1 MTPEQRI
8 ATVAS
13 VAGAEATKNYL
24 ILMNSKKK
32 VMEGDIE
39 VTKTG
44 SDMLKTYT
52 SNLKDSTGIA
62 LYSPGGVLRTYIP
75 TKKASVPKKTTGL
88 QGVSR
93 EPKWGIDELKRV
105 IEQGA
110 ARYKSGY
117 HLVIFSAMPYAGIV
131 NNITSPYFGRIKTL
145 ATMEIKEIMRI
156 YKNITANPV

>member
-1 MTPEQRI
+1 MNNSRKIQKRFGKLTSGVSDEKY
-8 ATVAS
+8 ALVAMQK
-13 VAGAEATKNYL
+13 VANALSSYMESGAAIPIDTH
-24 ILMNSKKK
+24 
-32 VMEGDIE
+32 
-39 VTKTG
+39 
-44 SDMLKTYT
+44 
-52 SNLKDSTGIA
+52 NLKDSTGIA

-75 TKKASVPKKTTGL
+75 TKKASAPKRTTGL
-88 QGVSR
+88 RGVST

-131 NNITSPYFGRIKTL
+131 NTITSPYFGRIKTL

>member
-1 MTPEQRI
+1 MNNAAKIQKRFSRLASGVSDERYALI
-8 ATVAS
+8 AMQKVANALS
-13 VAGAEATKNYL
+13 SYMESGAAIPIDTH
-24 ILMNSKKK
+24 
-32 VMEGDIE
+32 
-39 VTKTG
+39 
-44 SDMLKTYT
+44 
-52 SNLKDSTGIA
+52 NLKDSTGIA

-75 TKKASVPKKTTGL
+75 TKKASAPKRTTGL
-88 QGVSR
+88 RGVST
-93 EPKWGIDELKRV
+93 EPKLGIVELVRV

-110 ARYKSGY
+110 ARYRSGY